1 MIDPVCG
8 RLHHAP
14 CTTTGAKSPPF
25 TTERHQVFMQTTSAL
40 HTKEAVLQQATPE
53 VILELLAHETGQVTT

>member
-1 MIDPVCG
+1 MIDQMRV

-14 CTTTGAKSPPF
+14 CTATGAKSPTF
-25 TTERHQVFMQTTSAL
+25 TTERYQVFMQTTITL
-40 HTKEAVLQQATPE
+40 HTKEPVLQQATLE